1 MLFSAIKHQ
10 IDKGPVDAISSDA
23 RYSLSEDKLIR
34 QQVGYRVLVSSIHLT
49 ELQTHKW
56 GLFLG
61 VLLLHFRLII
71 AVLPSTDA
79 VRAGSGQWRRDASQ
93 GARL

>member
-34 QQVGYRVLVSSIHLT
+34 QQVEYRVLVSSLHLT
-49 ELQTHKW
+49 ELQ
-56 GLFLG
+56 
-61 VLLLHFRLII
+61 
-71 AVLPSTDA
+71 A
-79 VRAGSGQWRRDASQ
+79 
-93 GARL
+93 